1 MKFSFLEFLNRIGG
15 IFAWVGLWNIII
27 FYIKEDD
34 LLANLLLFVCGLHV
48 WLVTNE
54 FEPNRVSSR

>member
-1 MKFSFLEFLNRIGG
+1 MQVLGDIVTDKSEELKACLIR
-15 IFAWVGLWNIII
+15 FASLIILGS
-27 FYIKEDD
+27 